1 MARWWSTEQGRVR
14 SGWRILLY
22 FFFLAPLFVVGLY
35 TASVLPRTPLN
46 WAHLL
51 LFTVGGLIAGWVM
64 LIRFDG
70 RPPGALG
77 FALSRSAITETAV
90 GFAVGAALIA
100 GAALLLFVTGSA
112 AFVPDE
118 GSPAG
123 YVNALLWSLLFF
135 YLAAAAEEVLFRGY
149 AFQALVEAIGVW
161 PALVGSSATFAFFH
175 SANPNVNAIALANI
189 FLAGLVLGLAYL
201 RTRSLW
207 FATALHAGWN
217 WVMASALGFPVSGLI
232 LLDTPLYDAVATGPE
247 WWTGGDFGPEAGLAG
262 TLVLLLGLAWLRST
276 ARLRPAP
283 EVRALRPLVDSRLSE
298 AA

>member
-1 MARWWSTEQGRVR
+1 MAHWWSAEQGRVR
-14 SGWRILLY
+14 AGWRILLY
-22 FFFLAPLFVVGLY
+22 FFFFAPLFVVGLY

-51 LFTVGGLIAGWVM
+51 LFTAAGLIAGWVM
-64 LIRFDG
+64 LIRFDE

-77 FALSRSAITETAV
+77 FALTRSAFRETLL
-90 GFAVGAALIA
+90 GFAIGAALIS
-100 GAALLLFVTGSA
+100 GAALLLFATGA
-112 AFVPDE
+112 ATFVSDE

-123 YVNALLWSLLFF
+123 YVNALLWSLAFF

-161 PALVGSSATFAFFH
+161 PALVASSGIFAFFH
-175 SANPNVNAIALANI
+175 SANPNVNALALANI
-189 FLAGLVLGLAYL
+189 FLAGLLLGLAYL

-207 FATALHAGWN
+207 FATALHTGWN
-217 WVMASALGFPVSGLI
+217 WFMASALGFPVSGLV

-247 WWTGGDFGPEAGLAG
+247 WWTGGDFGPEAGVAG
-262 TLVLLLGLAWLRST
+262 TLLLLLGLFWLRST
-276 ARLRPAP
+276 RSLRPAP
-283 EVRALRPLVDSRLSE
+283 EVRRLRPLVDSRLGE